1 MLVLPLL
8 DGGALEIELAA
19 LGGAGVGRGS
29 GTSGSSGDSASL
41 AATPKKLATASQDV
55 FSRDFSPFGFSSIGS
70 DGTVGTTDAFGGLP
84 MFGGG
89 TGFGG
94 LPMFDGGTGFGE
106 GTGSVLGF
114 WGASEGVPSK
124 LASEFQ

>member
-1 MLVLPLL
+1 MLGLPLL

-29 GTSGSSGDSASL
+29 RTSGSSGDSASL

-84 MFGGG
+84 I
-89 TGFGG
+89 
-94 LPMFDGGTGFGE
+94 FDGGTGFGE
-106 GTGSVLGF
+106 GTGFVLVF
-114 WGASEGVPSK
+114 WGAREGVPSK